1 MKLERIISEY
11 ENELASLKM
20 SLKKSKDLTRKM
32 EISAEIDEIEQIII
46 DLKEQKFD
54 KEKYNE

>member
-32 EISAEIDEIEQIII
+32 EISAEIDEIEQIIL